1 MDHNYYL
8 EFENIII
15 RPLDI
20 KDIEKLRIWRNDSK
34 NNQFLK
40 KIPHIT
46 KETQREWYE
55 NYLNNPDEIT
65 FAIEE
70 NKELKRLVGSV
81 SLYDFNNDQVE
92 FGKILIGDEEAH
104 GKKVGLNATKA
115 VLTIAFE
122 LLKMKRVCLKCYGDN
137 EKAMNIYKTAGFT
150 IKDKYYNDGKLEYLM
165 DKKVD
170 KEK

>member
-1 MDHNYYL
+1 M
-8 EFENIII
+8 
-15 RPLDI
+15 
-20 KDIEKLRIWRNDSK
+20 
-34 NNQFLK
+34 
-40 KIPHIT
+40 
-46 KETQREWYE
+46 
-55 NYLNNPDEIT
+55 
-65 FAIEE
+65 
-70 NKELKRLVGSV
+70 
-81 SLYDFNNDQVE
+81 
-92 FGKILIGDEEAH
+92 IGDEEAH